1 MRISARCLLALG
13 LSVSV
18 LSALADASASAAARD
33 GVAKNETDHVVT
45 HVGQSGAV
53 WPDDYG
59 VRAGLCNRA
68 AISAALEA
76 AGDGSDTRPVAIVL
90 GSTKAALINASV
102 RRDLDEADRACIGHT
117 LELGENGRTVRWRSD
132 GVNYTLTPG
141 KATGRLCRSFALRGE
156 TAGRSVISKG
166 SACRRDDG
174 AWVPR
179 G

>member
-13 LSVSV
+13 LSVF
-18 LSALADASASAAARD
+18 LLPAPADASASAVARD
-33 GVAKNETDHVVT
+33 GLAKNESDHATT
-45 HVGQSGAV
+45 HIGQNGAV
-53 WPDDYG
+53 WADDYG
-59 VRAGLCNRA
+59 VRAGVCNRA
-68 AISAALEA
+68 TISAALKTSE
-76 AGDGSDTRPVAIVL
+76 DGSDVRPVAIVL
-90 GSTKAALINASV
+90 GSTKAALISASV

-141 KATGRLCRSFALRGE
+141 KASGRLCRSFALRGE

-166 SACRRDDG
+166 AACRRDDG

>member
-13 LSVSV
+13 LSVLV
-18 LSALADASASAAARD
+18 LPALADA
-33 GVAKNETDHVVT
+33 VAKDGLAKTEADRAVT
-45 HVGQSGAV
+45 HVGQNGAI

-59 VRAGLCNRA
+59 VRAGSCNRA
-68 AISAALEA
+68 AISAALEM
-76 AGDGSDTRPVAIVL
+76 AGDGSDARPVAIVL

-102 RRDLDEADRACIGHT
+102 RRDLDEVDRACIGHT

-132 GVNYTLTPG
+132 DVNYTLTPG
-141 KATGRLCRSFALRGE
+141 KASGRLCRSFALRGE
-156 TAGRSVISKG
+156 AAGRSVISKG
-166 SACRRDDG
+166 AACRRDDG